1 MSFSEVNK
9 NTIRMGVI
17 KRKQVAS
24 ASGVLVPATPDVS
37 VVNLYKP

>member
-9 NTIRMGVI
+9 NTTRMGI
-17 KRKQVAS
+17 IRRKHVAS
-24 ASGVLVPATPDVS
+24 ASGVLVPATLVVS